1 MVRVGPV
8 RYNTEEEIHRFGE
21 ALGKIAHLK
30 LAE

>member
-1 MVRVGPV
+1 MIS
-8 RYNTEEEIHRFGE
+8 TMEEVKRFGE